1 MTDSSEIDPATLP
14 EIKNV
19 DDEPDLSST
28 ESKEEAETKGLALK
42 DEGNTA
48 LKEGHYTEAIHHYST
63 ALSHLPD
70 NAIILSNRAL
80 AYIKVENYGLAIQEC
95 VLVDLFLFASFCISL
110 IAIYYIPLLY
120 IIIIVPHMQLN
131 LMLHIP
137 RVTIDVARLSLV
149 SRSISIVYRF
159 CAHDSTQISHTHTP
173 HHTTTQYS
181 TRTSKGSTK
190 RLPCS
195 M

>member
-1 MTDSSEIDPATLP
+1 MTDSSDIDPATLP

-42 DEGNTA
+42 DEGNAA

-80 AYIKVENYGLAIQEC
+80 AYIKVENYGLAIQEYVSLLFVIIC
-95 VLVDLFLFASFCISL
+95 IVLYVTHICNT
-110 IAIYYIPLLY
+110 LY

-137 RVTIDVARLSLV
+137 RVTIDVVRPSLV
-149 SRSISIVYRF
+149 SI
-159 CAHDSTQISHTHTP
+159 
-173 HHTTTQYS
+173 
-181 TRTSKGSTK
+181 
-190 RLPCS
+190 
-195 M
+195 

>member
-19 DDEPDLSST
+19 DDEPDLSAS
-28 ESKEEAETKGLALK
+28 ESKEEAETKGLSLK
-42 DEGNTA
+42 DQGNTA

-95 VLVDLFLFASFCISL
+95 VIFVCCSVCFCIVFIVSYVTHILQYL
-110 IAIYYIPLLY
+110 IHYYSATHAIESDATYPKGYYRRGTAEFGKSIYICIYKFVHMICTQKLTHLL
-120 IIIIVPHMQLN
+120 
-131 LMLHIP
+131 
-137 RVTIDVARLSLV
+137 D
-149 SRSISIVYRF
+149 
-159 CAHDSTQISHTHTP
+159 
-173 HHTTTQYS
+173 TTRQQH
-181 TRTSKGSTK
+181 
-190 RLPCS
+190 
-195 M
+195 

>member
-1 MTDSSEIDPATLP
+1 MTDSSDIDPATLP

-19 DDEPDLSST
+19 DDEPDLSAN

-95 VLVDLFLFASFCISL
+95 VLFYMLFVFSCV
-110 IAIYYIPLLY
+110 LY
-120 IIIIVPHMQLN
+120 ISHCNTSYYDSATHAIESDAAYPKGY
-131 LMLHIP
+131 
-137 RVTIDVARLSLV
+137 
-149 SRSISIVYRF
+149 YRRGTAEF
-159 CAHDSTQISHTHTP
+159 GKFFYIYCI
-173 HHTTTQYS
+173 
-181 TRTSKGSTK
+181 
-190 RLPCS
+190 
-195 M
+195 

>member
-1 MTDSSEIDPATLP
+1 MTDSSDIDPATLP

-19 DDEPDLSST
+19 DDEPDLSAN
-28 ESKEEAETKGLALK
+28 ESAEEAETKGLALK

-95 VLVDLFLFASFCISL
+95 VLLVVICFVCIVLYL
-110 IAIYYIPLLY
+110 IAIPYIL
-120 IIIIVPHMQLN
+120 
-131 LMLHIP
+131 
-137 RVTIDVARLSLV
+137 
-149 SRSISIVYRF
+149 
-159 CAHDSTQISHTHTP
+159 
-173 HHTTTQYS
+173 
-181 TRTSKGSTK
+181 
-190 RLPCS
+190 
-195 M
+195 